1 MSAAWDNLPER
12 MCCNNM
18 SGPRK
23 AHSNR
28 ALGDAQSSGSANGY
42 RQGCSS
48 LQIPLMHY
56 ALSCLAARCCPN
68 HPLFSPSSFT
78 PPRPSH
84 PSLTSPLTPLS
95 PSPCLLPSSLP
106 QAIHPS
112 LPLSMLNSFPSPPLP
127 SSQHRIQARQQH
139 RSAPRRHHKMLM
151 PPRRARVLAQLCRR
165 QETSL
170 CGLNGQANEDKTDR
184 QLDR

>member
-12 MCCNNM
+12 MCCKNM

-112 LPLSMLNSFPSPPLP
+112 LPLSMLNSFPSPPP
-127 SSQHRIQARQQH
+127 SPRPNTEYKLANNTVLHRDDTT
-139 RSAPRRHHKMLM
+139 K
-151 PPRRARVLAQLCRR
+151 C
-165 QETSL
+165 
-170 CGLNGQANEDKTDR
+170 
-184 QLDR
+184 